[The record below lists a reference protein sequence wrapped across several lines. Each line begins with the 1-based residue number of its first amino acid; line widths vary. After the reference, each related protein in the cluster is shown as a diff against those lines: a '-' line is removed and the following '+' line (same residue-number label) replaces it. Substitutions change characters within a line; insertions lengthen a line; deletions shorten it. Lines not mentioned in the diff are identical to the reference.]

1 MLYMSLFPLSKDL
14 LLCPPVDQKFRFPTD
29 LLPEAEILFPAVV
42 SRTYLWLMETWSL
55 MFSLVKGDSRVSSLG
70 IVDGWIQTALPWC
83 LPGAELL
90 VILFSNPLYPVSLS
104 FNLQV
109 SLIVEINVFFYF
121 MSKHGV
127 HLQGIYCSSHIEE
140 INHLWKK
147 MSCCM
152 QWAQ

>member
-14 LLCPPVDQKFRFPTD
+14 FLCPPVDQKFGFPTD

-42 SRTYLWLMETWSL
+42 SRTYMWLVETWSL
-55 MFSLVKGDSRVSSLG
+55 MFSLVKGDSRVISLG

-109 SLIVEINVFFYF
+109 SLIVEINVVF
-121 MSKHGV
+121 
-127 HLQGIYCSSHIEE
+127 I
-140 INHLWKK
+140 LWAS
-147 MSCCM
+147 MVLLCRVFI
-152 QWAQ
+152 AQAT